1 MTEQMY
7 MNVLLSLSKNMVEI
21 LFHGTIESS
30 EKKVLNKFDDALGEY
45 LDVQAEIFQ
54 IMEQKGWYNIK
65 KTKDTNK
72 EEIKTKYSNT
82 NID

>member
-30 EKKVLNKFDDALGEY
+30 EKKVLNKFDDALDEY

>member
-30 EKKVLNKFDDALGEY
+30 EKKVLSKFDDALDEY
-45 LDVQAEIFQ
+45 LDIQAEIFQ
-54 IMEQKGWYNIK
+54 IMEQKGWYTIK

-72 EEIKTKYSNT
+72 EELINKYSKT

>member
-30 EKKVLNKFDDALGEY
+30 EKKVLSKFDDALDEY
-45 LDVQAEIFQ
+45 LDIQAEIFQ
-54 IMEQKGWYNIK
+54 IMEQKRWYTIK

-72 EEIKTKYSNT
+72 EELLNKYSKT

>member
-30 EKKVLNKFDDALGEY
+30 EKKVLSKFDDALDEY
-45 LDVQAEIFQ
+45 LDIQAEIFQ
-54 IMEQKGWYNIK
+54 IMEQKGWYTIK

-72 EEIKTKYSNT
+72 EELLNKYSKT

>member
-1 MTEQMY
+1 MNEQMY

-30 EKKVLNKFDDALGEY
+30 DKKVLSKFDDALDEY
-45 LDVQAEIFQ
+45 LDIQAEIFQ
-54 IMEQKGWYNIK
+54 IMEQKGWYTIK

-72 EEIKTKYSNT
+72 EELINKYSKT

>member
-1 MTEQMY
+1 MY

-30 EKKVLNKFDDALGEY
+30 DKKVLSKFDDALDEY
-45 LDVQAEIFQ
+45 LDIQAEIFQ
-54 IMEQKGWYNIK
+54 IMEQKGWYTIK

-72 EEIKTKYSNT
+72 EELINKYSKT

>member
-30 EKKVLNKFDDALGEY
+30 EKRVLNKFDDALDEY

-72 EEIKTKYSNT
+72 EEIKTKYSNM

>member
-21 LFHGTIESS
+21 LFHGTIESN
-30 EKKVLNKFDDALGEY
+30 EKKVLNKFDDALDEY